1 MITYSDITT
10 KDRLCIAIVIKDSS
24 GEIESFIIETL
35 DNLKIP
41 WTSVDICGDV
51 FISIV
56 PSDYYALPQGFV
68 DWVYGNLGFFLIYL
82 KRSHDIH
89 ALYNQVS
96 SSSIWRNLDKANSI
110 LQFLNS
116 PAKEEGVFR
125 FVDKYGLVNPSIGW
139 YPDTAEELFCS
150 LVLGLYDGMD
160 ECARKEL
167 EDSVQ
172 ESIKKYKD
180 HFRGKALKILY

>member
-41 WTSVDICGDV
+41 WTSVDICGDE

-82 KRSHDIH
+82 KRNHDIH
-89 ALYNQVS
+89 AMYNQVS
-96 SSSIWRNLDKANSI
+96 SSNIWRNLDKAKDM

-116 PAKEEGVFR
+116 PTKEGFFR
-125 FVDKYGLVNPSIGW
+125 YIDKHGLVNSSIGLD
-139 YPDTAEELFCS
+139 PDITDELFCS

-160 ECARKEL
+160 ECVRKEL
-167 EDSVQ
+167 ENSVQ
-172 ESIKKYKD
+172 ESMKK
-180 HFRGKALKILY
+180 HENRFRGKALKILY